1 MSRRIFLAGLLMTVP
16 FTTLWAGQ
24 ADLST
29 PEVTVVAK
37 HLDDARNAL
46 SPDTGASTYT
56 LDEDAIAD
64 LPLGANT
71 QFNQILFQTP
81 GAVQDSMGQVHIRGE
96 HGDLQY
102 RINGILLP
110 EGISGYGPTLDPRI
124 VDHMSLI
131 TGALPAQYGYR
142 TAGVVD
148 IHTKDGAIEPGGTA
162 ELMVGSHG
170 TVQPS
175 ISYGASSGPW
185 SLYASGSFANSDYG
199 IEPPTSKYNPLHDG
213 SDQGKGFAYLSY
225 APNPFNRVNVIV
237 GSSVNRFEIPNNPGQ
252 QAQYSYNQF
261 PVMDSGKLK
270 ETQVEQSHYGTVA
283 LQGERGDWTYQAAP
297 YLRWSQTHFHPDLA
311 GDLEFNGIASD
322 VNRSDI
328 ASGFQADAGWK
339 ALPGHT
345 LRAGIMAQHDSLES
359 DNSSLVFP
367 VNASGTQTSTI
378 PRTVVDNTRKEGMT
392 SGVYLQDEWNITQAL
407 TLNYGVRFDWFSAFV
422 TESQLS
428 PRVGLVYQVTDS
440 TTLHGGYARNFTPP
454 PMELIAANSV
464 MKFAGT
470 SGQASNTRDDPV
482 HAERTHSFDVGV
494 SHQLDE
500 HIKLGLDSY
509 LKISRNL
516 LDEGQFGSA
525 LLFTPFNYRE
535 GQVSGV
541 EGTVSYADKETIAY
555 LNIALSRAVGKDIT
569 SSQFTFSDQTALSY
583 IQNHWI
589 HLDHDQLVTGSAG
602 ITQKLDDLTK
612 ISLDGILG
620 SGLHVGFANQGHM
633 PWYTQLNFGITR
645 HLPVDDK
652 GVDVRLSVVNVLDTP
667 YQINDGSGIGVAA
680 PHWGPRRSFFFTM
693 AREF

>member
-1 MSRRIFLAGLLMTVP
+1 MSRRIFLAGLLSTVP
-16 FTTLWAGQ
+16 ISPLWAQQ
-24 ADLST
+24 AQITT

-56 LDEDAIAD
+56 LDEDAIAG
-64 LPLGANT
+64 LPQGAST
-71 QFNQILFQTP
+71 QFNQVLFQTP

-96 HGDLQY
+96 HADLQY

-110 EGISGYGPTLDPRI
+110 EGISGYGATLDPRI

-175 ISYGASSGPW
+175 INYGASSGAW
-185 SLYASGSFANSDYG
+185 SLFTSGSFSNSDYG

-225 APNPFNRVNVIV
+225 APNAFNRVNIIM

-252 QAQYSYNQF
+252 SAQYSYNQF
-261 PVMDSGKLK
+261 PVLDSGKLK
-270 ETQVEQSHYGTVA
+270 ESQVEQSHYGTVA
-283 LQGERGDWTYQAAP
+283 LQGERGDWTYQLAP
-297 YLRWSQTHFHPDLA
+297 FLRWSQTHFHPDLA

-339 ALPGHT
+339 ALPDHT
-345 LRAGIMAQHDSLES
+345 LRAGIMTQHDSLAS

-367 VNASGTQTSTI
+367 VNASGTQTSTVPLTI
-378 PRTVVDNTRKEGMT
+378 IDNTHKEGMT
-392 SGVYLQDEWNITQAL
+392 AGVYVQDEWKITQAL
-407 TLNYGVRFDWFSAFV
+407 TLNYGARFDWFSAYV

-428 PRVGLVYQVTDS
+428 PRIGLVYQVTDS
-440 TTLHGGYARNFTPP
+440 TTVHGGYARNFTPP
-454 PMELIAANSV
+454 PMELIAQTSLS
-464 MKFAGT
+464 KFSGT
-470 SGQASNTRDDPV
+470 SGQSTSLVDDPV
-482 HAERTHSFDVGV
+482 HAERTHSFDVGI
-494 SHQLDE
+494 SHQVDD

-535 GQVSGV
+535 GQVSGI
-541 EGTVSYADKETIAY
+541 EGTASYSDKTTTAY
-555 LNIALSRAVGKDIT
+555 LNIALSRAVGKGIN
-569 SSQFTFSDQTALSY
+569 SSQFTFTDQTAFAY
-583 IQNHWI
+583 TQNHWI

-602 ITQKLDDLTK
+602 IVQALDKLTK
-612 ISLDGILG
+612 VSVDGIIG
-620 SGLHVGFANQGHM
+620 SGLHAGFANQSHM
-633 PWYTQLNFGITR
+633 PWYSQVNMGITR
-645 HLPVDDK
+645 HVLVDDK
-652 GVDVRLSVVNVLDTP
+652 GIDLRLSVVNVLDTP